1 MFRLR
6 RLVAVLLGVLLLQL
20 TLQESAWACVW
31 MPHGADARVE
41 HADMTPATSGDA
53 AAAAGGA
60 AHRHG
65 AVAATASAAT
75 AAASQAS
82 LAKPGRETVRSVEPG
97 AERSTVGAVR
107 ADAASAA
114 RASRADR
121 HDADDHGGRPCL
133 PGTAHLGCGVAGC
146 LSAAPLTPANAS
158 PTWALAA
165 VRWPSTVDR
174 PASITTAPDVPPP
187 RG

>member
-41 HADMTPATSGDA
+41 HAGMTPATSGDA
-53 AAAAGGA
+53 AAAARGA
-60 AHRHG
+60 THRHG
-65 AVAATASAAT
+65 AVAATAGAAT
-75 AAASQAS
+75 VAASQAS
-82 LAKPGRETVRSVEPG
+82 LATPGRETVRRVEPG
-97 AERSTVGAVR
+97 AERSTVGAVGAVR

-114 RASRADR
+114 R
-121 HDADDHGGRPCL
+121 HDADDPGGRPCL

-158 PTWALAA
+158 PTWALAG

>member
-31 MPHGADARVE
+31 MPHAADAGADHARI
-41 HADMTPATSGDA
+41 TPAPGEP
-53 AAAAGGA
+53 AGATRGTVHPLGIAGA
-60 AHRHG
+60 HAG
-65 AVAATASAAT
+65 AASAAT
-75 AAASQAS
+75 SHATPGHAS
-82 LAKPGRETVRSVEPG
+82 VRDLEPG
-97 AERSTVGAVR
+97 VERLAVDAVRPDAAGAVR
-107 ADAASAA
+107 AD
-114 RASRADR
+114 RQ
-121 HDADDHGGRPCL
+121 DADDHGGRPCL

-146 LSAAPLTPANAS
+146 LSAAPLTPASAS
-158 PTWALAA
+158 PTWALAG